1 MYLHCTYFNALQEI
15 EDFIYFTNLTFP
27 TLHYCI
33 PEWAIPQDVV
43 IITAFWNVYSMTL
56 ELVYEKEKEQGK
68 EKDTE
73 KEKET
78 DMKKEK
84 EKERDF
90 FSFCLLH
97 VGRIQFS
104 GDIYTLCHLIE
115 PVAICIP

>member
-73 KEKET
+73 KEKE
-78 DMKKEK
+78 KEK
-84 EKERDF
+84 EMEKKKDLFHCFYCMLE
-90 FSFCLLH
+90 
-97 VGRIQFS
+97 G
-104 GDIYTLCHLIE
+104 
-115 PVAICIP
+115 